1 MLQCSVCIRILQAE
15 KSAKDSV
22 EELQGQLKELKEKLH
37 AQEKESLNAQSELQA
52 AVAKVKNL
60 ESALQ
65 AQQQGLFHSTHSLDG
80 PGFSSRLRAQSRFFD
95 LYTYITC
102 QFLSRPVLTRYIC
115 ASVCSSQ
122 SSRITNKHNRSRQI
136 TKKHHLS
143 PSCCIAGQ
151 VWPDACAHVCCT
163 PTQIAS

>member
-102 QFLSRPVLTRYIC
+102 QFLSRPVLTRCILHEC
-115 ASVCSSQ
+115 VQQPNHQKASPLL
-122 SSRITNKHNRSRQI
+122 
-136 TKKHHLS
+136 HLLHRRT
-143 PSCCIAGQ
+143 GL
-151 VWPDACAHVCCT
+151 PDACAHVCCT
-163 PTQIAS
+163 SMQIAS

>member
-102 QFLSRPVLTRYIC
+102 QFLSRPVLTRCILREC
-115 ASVCSSQ
+115 VQQPNHQKASPLL
-122 SSRITNKHNRSRQI
+122 
-136 TKKHHLS
+136 HLLHRRT
-143 PSCCIAGQ
+143 GL
-151 VWPDACAHVCCT
+151 PDACAHVCCT
-163 PTQIAS
+163 SMQIAS